1 MRYVSN
7 LILMSIITF
16 PLLSI
21 NWFTWQSW
29 VSVSL
34 ILTWYYWIQ
43 TNHAENLYNSA
54 LSQTRQLISINEKL
68 EKISNLIKRSMSDS
82 DAISEKIT
90 SELEKIRRT
99 IRHEIKD
106 L

>member
-1 MRYVSN
+1 MKYV
-7 LILMSIITF
+7 LIFILMLIITF
-16 PLLSI
+16 PLITI

-34 ILTWYYWIQ
+34 VLTWYYWIQ
-43 TNHAENLYNSA
+43 TSHDENLYNST

-68 EKISNLIKRSMSDS
+68 EKISNLIKRNMSDS
-82 DAISEKIT
+82 DAISEKVT